1 MLSAPKSSSP
11 LVKLEDLCNAS
22 KKQLEFQSIAPPSG
36 RGVAVS
42 CIIDGQHITQGE
54 GNTRRAAED
63 HASSLVLEQLQQEI
77 REAEKA
83 GVTDLPEFLQKFR
96 DSLLQDSD
104 SQRVTN
110 RQPQFRERSPPRDRS
125 LSPRR
130 RRDRRNSRSRSRSR
144 SISPL
149 TEKPPDDVAKHAAS
163 SDPSRYV
170 LRQSRLPEQLDPASL
185 RRNVVPI
192 PPGGRP
198 ARAVLNEYCQKTR
211 LKLEFQL
218 ISSVGAGFFCVFL
231 FLVLNFL
238 FGPLFLVFVVTAQ
251 NQPVHSFRCIVDT
264 LSVEGVGGSKA
275 QAQEMAANLMLQE
288 LGVWSRASPAEDP
301 LEPLSTSST
310 IGAVGASNGARS
322 ANARQLLN
330 ELSQKKGWTL
340 SYVVVG
346 SEGPVHD
353 PVHRMALRID
363 NLDVEK
369 VGVGKSKS
377 TASEDAARQML
388 IELGV
393 WQ

>member
-218 ISSVGAGFFCVFL
+218 ISSV
-231 FLVLNFL
+231 
-238 FGPLFLVFVVTAQ
+238 VTAQ